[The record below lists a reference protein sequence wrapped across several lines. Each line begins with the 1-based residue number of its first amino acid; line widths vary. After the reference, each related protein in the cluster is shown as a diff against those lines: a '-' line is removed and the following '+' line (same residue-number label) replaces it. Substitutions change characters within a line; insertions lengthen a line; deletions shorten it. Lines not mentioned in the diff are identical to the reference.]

1 MGRRAKGARSEVVTA
16 AVPNVIGLDLSLT
29 MTGVATAAGSFAIRC
44 GNERGMA
51 RLATVRNRVIGV
63 VSRNGRADLVVIEGY
78 SMGTA
83 RQSSHAHG
91 LGELGGVVRL
101 VLWEAGVPYVDV
113 PPACL
118 KKYATGA
125 GNARKEAVLIAAVRR
140 GAEVQDNNEADAWWL
155 RAMGMDALGSPVVVV
170 PQLHRKALTT
180 VAWPLAPTALS
191 G

>member
-1 MGRRAKGARSEVVTA
+1 MT
-16 AVPNVIGLDLSLT
+16 PNVIGLDLSLT
-29 MTGVATAAGSFAIRC
+29 ATGVAADD
-44 GNERGMA
+44 GNRTIKVRSTGMA
-51 RLATVRNRVIGV
+51 RLVELRDRVQGECHRHPTLESQIWCAGGRCDNRP
-63 VSRNGRADLVVIEGY
+63 DLVVIEGY

-101 VLWEAGVPYVDV
+101 WMWEAGVPYVDI

-125 GNARKEAVLIAAVRR
+125 GNAKKEAVLIAAVKR
-140 GAEVQDNNEADAWWL
+140 GAEVRDNNEADAWWL
-155 RAMGMDALGSPVVVV
+155 RAMGMDALGCPVVSV
-170 PQLHRKALTT
+170 PALHRKALAT
-180 VAWPLAPTALS
+180 VAWPLAPTAHL